1 MSTSNFQDSP
11 PVPPSIRNANQ
22 YEYNQLPLQVL
33 EGTLPMD
40 VQGHVFMVTSIG
52 TVNSGGLPYPDGDS
66 LLCGDGMI
74 YRLDFDTENQVKLT
88 TRIAKPP
95 DYYADKATDSVSQYQ
110 KYRFR
115 NHGLTRFSLPLG
127 IRNQLNTAFLP
138 MKFSEDAP
146 ARLLVTY
153 DAGRPYEIDTESLD
167 VVTPVGS
174 NQEWQS
180 EVQGYNAPFQPFL
193 STAHPGFDPYTK
205 EMFTVNYG
213 RSLFNFLDSIAV
225 IHLID
230 QWLHNICNFWRPK
243 LLKNS
248 LNAVSQS
255 LLSIFGYLY
264 GNYFKWFNKSP
275 IKIKDF
281 VSVMCWDGATSLKQ
295 WQLVLPDSSPVK
307 IEQTIHQIG
316 VTKDYIVIMDTSFT
330 MGVEQVL
337 NNPLPHYKNLEN
349 QLRNILE
356 EPPLPYSAVYIVPRN
371 QLQPNTKTVTV
382 KKVILPLEAA
392 HFLVDYENPEG
403 NIILNAAHISGMDVS
418 EWVRQYDV
426 SAYPQYKPEDLCG
439 MVPGQVDLGR
449 MGRYVIHGESGNILQ
464 SHIISDAK
472 YTWGTDLYTY
482 PDQDSQG
489 QPLKHLDDIYWCS
502 FGLWKDLMTKF
513 VVTQYQNY
521 KNRLIPLE
529 KVLDMAS
536 SGVPAYLFR
545 LHASSTKSPAIVD
558 SYELPPGYVVLSPQF
573 MPYRGAKKPTDGY
586 IVCTVWHGQENEYWI
601 FDANHLSKGP
611 VCRLSSPPSQQPLHF
626 AMTLHT
632 AWLPKISKRQANY
645 YLDVRQDYQELVAK
659 AAKKHP
665 KIEQLFEDYVYPNFE
680 QASKP

>member
-1 MSTSNFQDSP
+1 MSFSNFQDSP

-33 EGTLPMD
+33 EGTIPTD

-95 DYYADKATDSVSQYQ
+95 DYYADKATDSVCQYQ
-110 KYRFR
+110 KFRFR
-115 NHGLTRFSLPLG
+115 NHGLTRFSVSLG

-167 VVTPVGS
+167 VVTPIGS

-180 EVQGYNAPFQPFL
+180 EVKGYNAPFQPFL
-193 STAHPGFDPYTK
+193 STAHPGFDPFTK

-213 RSLFNFLDSIAV
+213 RSLFNFLDSIAFLHV
-225 IHLID
+225 ID
-230 QWLHNICNFWRPK
+230 QWLQNICNFWQPK
-243 LLKNS
+243 LLKGT
-248 LNAVSQS
+248 LNALSQS
-255 LLSIFGYLY
+255 LLSILGYLY
-264 GNYFKWFNKSP
+264 GYYAKFFKKLP
-275 IKIKDF
+275 IEITDF
-281 VSVMCWDGATSLKQ
+281 VSVMCWDGETSVKQ
-295 WQLVLPDSSPVK
+295 WQLVLPDNSPVK

-316 VTKDYIVIMDTSFT
+316 VTKDYVVIMDTAFT
-330 MGVEQVL
+330 MGIEQVL
-337 NNPLPHYKNLEN
+337 NNPLPHYKRLEN
-349 QLRNILE
+349 ILRDILE

-371 QLQPNTKTVTV
+371 QLQANTKTVTV

-392 HFLVDYENPEG
+392 HFLVDYDNPEG
-403 NIILNAAHISGMDVS
+403 NITLNAAHISGMDVS

-426 SAYPQYKPEDLCG
+426 SAYPGYKPEDLCG
-439 MVPGQVDLGR
+439 MVPGQVDIGR
-449 MGRYVIHGESGNILQ
+449 MGRYVIHGETGNIQ
-464 SHIISDAK
+464 FQKIIHDDK

-482 PDQDSQG
+482 PDQNSQG

-513 VVTQYQNY
+513 VVNQYKNY
-521 KNRLIPLE
+521 KNRLIPLD

-545 LHASSTKSPAIVD
+545 LHASSTESPAIVD

-573 MPYRGAKKPTDGY
+573 MPYRGAEKPTDGY

-632 AWLPKISKRQANY
+632 AWLPTIGKRQASY

-665 KIEQLFEDYVYPNFE
+665 QIEQLFEDYVYPNFE
-680 QASKP
+680 QVSKP